1 MAGRIP
7 DSFIDGL
14 LARVDIVELI
24 GARVPLKRKGKEYTA
39 CCPFHDE
46 RTPSFYVSPTKQFYH
61 CFGCG
66 AHGTPIKFLMEYDR
80 LEFVDAVEELAK
92 RLGLEVPRESGSG
105 REAPREG
112 QDLYAALD
120 AAQKYFQRELTTSD
134 VAKRYLDQRGLD
146 AATIEKFGIGWAP
159 EGWSGLID
167 ALGKGDARRI
177 ELLDKA
183 GLLSKNDS
191 GRTYDKFRGRVMF
204 PIHDRRGRV
213 IAFGG
218 RVIEKDD
225 GPKYLNSPE
234 TALFHKGRELYGLW
248 HARQAHSK
256 VPKLI
261 VVEGYMD
268 VVSLWQFG
276 INTAVATLGTATTPD
291 HAELLFRNAADV
303 YFCFDGDAAGR
314 RAAWKGLDSVL
325 PRMTDGRQAFFLFL
339 PEGEDPDT
347 LVRAQGAAALDAALA
362 SAQPLSEFFFTQLSL
377 DVDLGSADGKARL
390 AERAKAYIARI
401 PDGEFRDRMQALL
414 VQRTEI
420 GFHASA
426 KLGDFTRELV
436 ELGSQI
442 QRDAL
447 DLSRGKVP
455 DGYLVSAPM
464 RPSTGGLYGSRPYGA
479 GANHTGSRGDTTG
492 ASRGYGT
499 GGRKP
504 RTAADRILAS
514 LPTLSAPRPAGVDTR
529 RSLVRSA
536 ISLLLARP
544 DLASDVTDLDWI
556 ETLEQPGVLL
566 FVELVR
572 TLQARPGMST
582 GALLEAF
589 SEHAQAESLQKLAA
603 QPMAVDDAGLAED
616 FRGSVI
622 KLRDQA
628 INQRLDWLKSQ
639 PMLDE
644 SGKAELR
651 ALLAYR
657 R

>member
-24 GARVPLKRKGKEYTA
+24 GSRVPLKRKGKEYTA

-92 RLGLEVPRESGSG
+92 RLGLEVPRENGSG

-120 AAQKYFQRELTTSD
+120 AAQKYFQRELANSD
-134 VAKRYLDQRGLD
+134 VAKRYLEKRGLD

-159 EGWSGLID
+159 DGWNGLID

-191 GRTYDKFRGRVMF
+191 GRTYDKFRARVMF

-218 RVIEKDD
+218 RVIEKED

-256 VPKLI
+256 VPRLI

-276 INTAVATLGTATTPD
+276 ITTAVATLGTATTPD

-314 RAAWKGLDSVL
+314 RAAWKALESVL

-347 LVRAQGAAALDAALA
+347 VVRSQGAAALDAALSA
-362 SAQPLSEFFFTQLSL
+362 AQPLSEFFFAQLSS
-377 DVDLGSADGKARL
+377 DVDLSSADGKSRL
-390 AERAKAYIARI
+390 AERAKAFIARI

-414 VQRTEI
+414 VQRTEV
-420 GFHASA
+420 GFHSSA
-426 KLGDFTRELV
+426 KLADFTRELV

-447 DLSRGKVP
+447 DMSQGRMP
-455 DGYLVSAPM
+455 EGYLVSVPQW
-464 RPSTGGLYGSRPYGA
+464 PNSGGSARGNA
-479 GANHTGSRGDTTG
+479 GER
-492 ASRGYGT
+492 
-499 GGRKP
+499 GGRFERGGPGGRRP
-504 RTAADRILAS
+504 RTAADRILAE
-514 LPTLSAPRPAGVDTR
+514 LPSLSAPRPAGVDHR
-529 RSLVRSA
+529 RSLVRTA
-536 ISLLLARP
+536 ISLLLTRP
-544 DLASDVTDLDWI
+544 SLAIEVEHLDWI
-556 ETLEQPGVLL
+556 ETLDQPGIPL
-566 FVELVR
+566 FVDLVHLA
-572 TLQARPGMST
+572 LQRPGLST
-582 GALLEAF
+582 GALLEALA
-589 SEHAQAESLQKLAA
+589 SNPQIDALQKLAA
-603 QPMAVDDAGLAED
+603 QPLAGDDAGLLED
-616 FRGSVI
+616 FRGCVR
-622 KLRDQA
+622 KLRQQA
-628 INQRLDWLKSQ
+628 IEQRVEWLKAQ
-639 PMLDE
+639 PSLDDE
-644 SGKAELR
+644 SKSELR
-651 ALLAYR
+651 ALLSHR
-657 R
+657 I